1 MLKFKKGYE
10 VEIYFLNFMLNIQ
23 KGGNKNEII

>member
-1 MLKFKKGYE
+1 MLKLKKGYE
-10 VEIYFLNFMLNIQ
+10 VEIHFLNPMLNIQ